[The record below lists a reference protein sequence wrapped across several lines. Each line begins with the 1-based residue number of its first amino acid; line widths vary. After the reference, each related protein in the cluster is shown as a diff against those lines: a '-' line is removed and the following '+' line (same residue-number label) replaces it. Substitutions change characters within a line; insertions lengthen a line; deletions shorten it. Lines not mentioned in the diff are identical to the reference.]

1 MNAKLIATLT
11 AAVLLSA
18 AGPALSGP
26 DAVVAGQ
33 KVDSGLGD
41 LPHYSKWANTSGQ
54 LAVSNQV
61 PGQKL
66 DSGLGDLPHY
76 SKWADLNGTQIAQA
90 QR

>member
-1 MNAKLIATLT
+1 MSVKLLAALAAT
-11 AAVLLSA
+11 ALLSA

-26 DAVVAGQ
+26 DASMPGQ
-33 KVDSGLGD
+33 KLDSGLGD
-41 LPHYSKWANTSGQ
+41 LPHYSKWTDTGGRV
-54 LAVSNQV
+54 AVRTQV